1 MIVKNQKLRYW
12 KKSKTCFLGI
22 IIISLIVSI
31 ISIKNYVYEE
41 TKAAKKV
48 VQINKSNLILQR
60 KEIFSL
66 KIKNIKKKVSWKS
79 SNRKVV
85 TVNKKGQV
93 TAKGTGAATVTA
105 TVNKKK
111 YRCKVEVIALNTS
124 KKTLEK
130 GEKLK
135 LQVKG
140 TKKKVF
146 WKASNTK
153 VAVVN
158 RAGTVTAKGQ
168 GKAQITATVQKKV
181 LKASI
186 TVKQKNN
193 SSTSTSSTIK
203 GDFKI
208 HFIDVGQ
215 ADCILIQDNGKNIL
229 IDAGNIGDEET
240 IVNYIKK
247 LNIIRLDKVFLTHGH
262 EDHIGSFQFL
272 PEYFTVQEVY
282 INEKT
287 NNSSTKVYKN
297 TMAAIKKHNIKVIH
311 PKLGSNITFGKATAK
326 VVGPVQYS
334 KEDENANSISFVLTY
349 GETKFFFGGDMTQE
363 GETEIR
369 EKDYELGNIDVYKV
383 SHHGSCY
390 SSSYA
395 FVRAITERTNTTLAK
410 KPFYA
415 VISTGK
421 GNSYGHPHDQT
432 VSRLNQAGATIY
444 RTDLLGS
451 IICKSDGAKITW
463 DKTGIQ
469 SNTNTDTSKNDGG
482 LTGEVKYIGNAN
494 SKIVHSSSCSGL
506 PIEKNRVYFSSV
518 DAAVK
523 QGYRKCQNCLK

>member
-1 MIVKNQKLRYW
+1 MSR
-12 KKSKTCFLGI
+12 KKILGLAAI
-22 IIISLIVSI
+22 LIVICTIGVGYIFYSGKTDAAGKTKI
-31 ISIKNYVYEE
+31 NY
-41 TKAAKKV
+41 TSLLLKKAEKK
-48 VQINKSNLILQR
+48 
-60 KEIFSL
+60 SL
-66 KIKNIKKKVSWKS
+66 KITGTKKKVSWKS
-79 SNRKVV
+79 SNKKIV

-130 GEKLK
+130 GEKFK

-140 TKKKVF
+140 TKKKVS
-146 WKASNTK
+146 WKSSNTK
-153 VAVVN
+153 VVTVN
-158 RAGTVTAKGQ
+158 SAGTVTAKGQ

-193 SSTSTSSTIK
+193 SNTGTASTANTIK
-203 GDFKI
+203 GDFKV

-229 IDAGNIGDEET
+229 IDAGNIGDKET

-247 LNIIRLDKVFLTHGH
+247 LNVSRLDKVFLTHGH

-282 INEKT
+282 INEKA

-297 TMAAIKKHNIKVIH
+297 TMAAIEKHNIKVIH

-334 KEDENANSISFVLTY
+334 QEDENANSISFVLTY
-349 GETKFFFGGDMTQE
+349 GGTKFFFGGDMTQE
-363 GETEIR
+363 GETQIR
-369 EKDYELGNIDVYKV
+369 EKGFDLGNIDVYKV

-395 FVRAITERTNTTLAK
+395 FLRAMTERTNTTLAQ

-415 VISTGK
+415 VISVGK

-451 IICKSDGAKITW
+451 IICMSDGAKITW

-469 SNTNTDTSKNDGG
+469 SNTDTSKNDGG

-518 DAAVK
+518 DAAIK